1 LINTLPLWYAVF
13 ICTVFAAYSVIVDK
27 AKRNLESLMAT
38 RVSIKQIW
46 MSKTL
51 AVAFPSI
58 VIALIET
65 LLVYLVMSFWVIR
78 PAVGSIIIPD
88 PITIVT
94 AVILA
99 PAVIFIIAAIV
110 IYFQLVI
117 ANPRIANFAFTGI
130 FLLLF
135 FGGSF
140 LSGSGQAQPLT

>member
-1 LINTLPLWYAVF
+1 
-13 ICTVFAAYSVIVDK
+13 
-27 AKRNLESLMAT
+27 MAT